1 MLVHRLNVRYGTG
14 EISQRDAGLE
24 NRATLLSVRLL
35 LLLMMLATYPAA
47 TLQAGDEPFDLLSG
61 LLGTLG

>member
-1 MLVHRLNVRYGTG
+1 
-14 EISQRDAGLE
+14 
-24 NRATLLSVRLL
+24 
-35 LLLMMLATYPAA
+35 MMLATYSAA